1 MIDVTIEIQKIIEQM
16 DNSINGSFNVSDG
29 KTYFC
34 ATKWARVGKKITDSL
49 GNEFLI
55 EEVAEDNY
63 IVATQIVVTD
73 PVVNLDGLCF
83 LTPPF
88 WITGT
93 KLATN
98 REWTISNDH
107 LESKLPLI
115 WMLEV
120 VNETAY
126 GGESAIERDMELN
139 LFFLDETDPA
149 QYYTID
155 HRKNV
160 VQPMQNL
167 MVEFIATIKRLRIYK
182 TVTEYTFKTF
192 SRFGVEQDNGVIE
205 NILDANL
212 SGISLNITLSKYKEN
227 CKIC

>member
-1 MIDVTIEIQKIIEQM
+1 MIDVTVEIEKIINQM
-16 DNSINGSFNVSDG
+16 DNSLIGSYDVNDG

-34 ATKWARVGKKITDSL
+34 KTKWARVGKTIKDSL

-55 EEVAEDNY
+55 QEVAEDSY
-63 IVATQIVVTD
+63 IIAEQKVVTD
-73 PVVNLDGLCF
+73 PVINLDGLCF

-93 KLATN
+93 KLSTN
-98 REWTISNDH
+98 REWTIANDH

-120 VNETAY
+120 VNETGY

-149 QYYTID
+149 QYYTKD
-155 HRKNV
+155 HRVNV